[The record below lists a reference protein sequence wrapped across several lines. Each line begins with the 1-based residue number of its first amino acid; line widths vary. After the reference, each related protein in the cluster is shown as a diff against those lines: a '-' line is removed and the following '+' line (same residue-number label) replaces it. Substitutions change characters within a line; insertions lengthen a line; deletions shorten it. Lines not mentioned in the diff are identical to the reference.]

1 VKDRRDT
8 LLQELQKL
16 IEGVLHDGHSR
27 WRTQSRHSTQTGR
40 IRINERQFSDVFAYA
55 LTQMTL
61 SQLRVVQSASRS
73 EAIAGLDH
81 STLAYFP
88 FVGSI
93 WP

>member
-1 VKDRRDT
+1 MADPVKALNSNWKT
-8 LLQELQKL
+8 
-16 IEGVLHDGHSR
+16 
-27 WRTQSRHSTQTGR
+27 

-73 EAIAGLDH
+73 EAIARLDR

-88 FVGSI
+88 FVEPIGL
-93 WP
+93 